1 MKNLQTALAIAL
13 AFVCFAPLARAAPVG
28 MSRIQDLPAEKGAA
42 LYVLQNAAAEA
53 LQRAQMTKGSRKSY
67 CLMKNVEL
75 RALIQRLE
83 NDQRVTV
90 GEIYDAVDGLLD
102 ELDYR
107 PVSFSNCL

>member
-1 MKNLQTALAIAL
+1 
-13 AFVCFAPLARAAPVG
+13 
-28 MSRIQDLPAEKGAA
+28 
-42 LYVLQNAAAEA
+42 VLGNAAAEA
-53 LQRAQMTKGSRKSY
+53 LQRAHMTKGSRKSY

-90 GEIYDAVDGLLD
+90 GEIYDAVAGLLD